1 LGIEPAMK
9 FGTCLCAF
17 IFALVLA
24 GICYAADE
32 VWCPDTIKVDQ
43 KAIPPS
49 PEWSVSYNSLPHQL
63 EMVTFF
69 SGPPQENAS
78 LVYDEK
84 SKTKGGWVGT
94 WNFPRDTG
102 SYWIQCSY
110 RGTRA
115 ELSKRLPDSVSVCRV
130 VYDDSSR
137 FSSGLPGIR
146 KIECR

>member
-1 LGIEPAMK
+1 MK
-9 FGTCLCAF
+9 LGTCLCTF
-17 IFALVLA
+17 VFALVLA
-24 GICYAADE
+24 GICFAADE

-49 PEWSVSYNSLPHQL
+49 PEWGVSYNSLPPQL

-94 WNFPRDTG
+94 WTFPRDAG
-102 SYWIQCSY
+102 GYWIRCSY
-110 RGTRA
+110 SGTRA
-115 ELSKRLPDSVSVCRV
+115 ELSRRLPDSVSVCRV
-130 VYDDSSR
+130 TYDNGSH
-137 FSSGLPGIR
+137 FPSGLPVIR